1 MQRLPQLLVV
11 VLLGTACSPEN
22 SAPGKLAD
30 AAADGPGRDGLGGL
44 NLPEVPPGCPP
55 GVGNEL
61 GIGKPC
67 TATGT
72 ECTGG
77 LQCSCKSWF
86 GYTMPASMPCFCTSV
101 SFGNTCTSCG
111 SKASCCTYVI
121 PIETASVTVSA
132 CFPSVCLPGDECP
145 VVTP

>member
-1 MQRLPQLLVV
+1 MMWTRHLILISLLTIGCGSSGDSGGKHDA
-11 VLLGTACSPEN
+11 GTPSDTQF
-22 SAPGKLAD
+22 S
-30 AAADGPGRDGLGGL
+30 
-44 NLPEVPPGCPP
+44 LPEIPPGCPP
-55 GVGNEL
+55 SAGNDN

-101 SFGNTCTSCG
+101 TFGTTCSSCG
-111 SKASCCTYVI
+111 TNAPCCTYDI
-121 PIETASVTVSA
+121 PINGTPITISA
-132 CFPSVCLPGDECP
+132 CFPAVCAPNNQCP
-145 VVTP
+145 ALTP